1 MNVVVVVS
9 PFDRQIL
16 VFGSYFTTERSN
28 CWFQTRATTFH
39 VEGKKLLIIPNMPAQ
54 THHGLQKR
62 LAGAA
67 GDQGQSD
74 RSPTT
79 LSVATKQ
86 ARAEGLQQ
94 AGQCEAAAP
103 VLGGLWLPPIGSLCH
118 SERSICIIA
127 KALLTRTARAPSRK
141 DLGFQARSHQS
152 GAWGA
157 GPLLASPP
165 PPPGHPEHSKHSNS
179 NDGGKAVTC
188 NGCRFEGSVMNLPG
202 CCIMCVPVP
211 QPEGPILSFGGTML
225 E

>member
-9 PFDRQIL
+9 PFDRRIL

-39 VEGKKLLIIPNMPAQ
+39 VEGNKKTCCCLIIPKMPAQ

-62 LAGAA
+62 LAEAA

-86 ARAEGLQQ
+86 AQAGGLQQ

-103 VLGGLWLPPIGSLCH
+103 VLLGGLLLPPIGSLYH
-118 SERSICIIA
+118 SERSICKIA

-141 DLGFQARSHQS
+141 DLGAQACSHQR
-152 GAWGA
+152 GAWG
-157 GPLLASPP
+157 GPLLVPP
-165 PPPGHPEHSKHSNS
+165 P
-179 NDGGKAVTC
+179 AT
-188 NGCRFEGSVMNLPG
+188 
-202 CCIMCVPVP
+202 
-211 QPEGPILSFGGTML
+211 LSTPTPTML
-225 E
+225 G